1 MEKALKACLSI
12 KYTGDILVHEVV
24 HIFEKEVLPEAD
36 ESTEKGFLEILT
48 EIKWVEKRWV
58 DTRYEIEKGKEIE
71 VPSMVFKTE
80 DAMKGIEIA
89 EKTLELSR
97 KFLESYFE
105 VKIPKKAEELKKMIK
120 SGFWDE
126 NKPEIEKKI
135 NARKKSNGK

>member
-1 MEKALKACLSI
+1 M
-12 KYTGDILVHEVV
+12 
-24 HIFEKEVLPEAD
+24 PEAD

-120 SGFWDE
+120 SEFWDE

-135 NARKKSNGK
+135 NARKKSNANRIERCLLHQFITL